1 MKRRMQKL
9 TLNRETLRSLEDVRL
24 GEAIGGSITGGQSCE
39 NSCPWTFPR
48 SQCLSCRNCS
58 IDFCA

>member
-1 MKRRMQKL
+1 MKKRMQKL
-9 TLNRETLRSLEDVRL
+9 TLNRETLRSLEDL
-24 GEAIGGSITGGQSCE
+24 HLQGANGGSITGGDSCW

-48 SQCLSCRNCS
+48 SQCLSCRNCT